1 MGILLP
7 FYQIAGGVRS
17 AKSLTEQVAAMKK
30 LAFDIG
36 GTFTDFVY
44 QDGTAAHI
52 LKVPTTPD
60 DPAAGVLAGLAQL
73 ENSAGLCVVELD
85 IVLHATTVAT
95 NAIIER
101 KGGRTALITTAGFRD
116 VLIIGRQKRYET
128 YDLYMQKPA
137 PLIDRRDIYEVEERV
152 GYDGDIVT
160 ALDEASV
167 DRVIGQIAEGAYQA
181 VAVVL
186 LHAYVNPAHEQRIEA
201 KIAAA
206 LPDIHISTSADVS
219 PKYREYERTNTTVA
233 NCYVKPV
240 VSNYVSRLQSALNE
254 KQFKSDLFIMQ
265 SSGGLVPP
273 DFARDYPIRI
283 VESGPAAGVLMA
295 RDVGEEE
302 GYAHV
307 IAFDMGGT
315 TAKLGAVDDGEVAIS
330 PTFEVDPIRYKR
342 GSGLPINTPAVEL
355 LEIGAGGG
363 SIARAESG
371 TIIVGPESAGAEP
384 GPVCYGGGGTTPT
397 VTDANLILG
406 YLDPKFFNNGAI
418 KLDLDGAKRVIDQEI
433 ARPLSLI
440 TEDAA
445 WGVHLIATNNMEHA
459 IRVVSVEQGRDPRR
473 YAMVAFGGAGPLHAA
488 RLARKIGVPA
498 VIVPRNAGVGSAT
511 GLLRADVR
519 LDASTTR
526 LMRLDEVGGQEL
538 RALYQALHERVRTD
552 LSRLG
557 LPGEPIWSRFA
568 YMRFAGQGF
577 EIHVPLPDG
586 EIDASFPARA
596 EGAFRAVYEA
606 RHRFS
611 DDDAAVEGV
620 DWYLVARVE
629 TLKSETTN
637 KPAASSRGA
646 AKSRQAYFPESGGW
660 IETKVLKRDNIEHS
674 QVVGGPCIVEDPDST
689 IVVPTGDT
697 VEITANG
704 HLLIRIKSEKSI

>member
-1 MGILLP
+1 
-7 FYQIAGGVRS
+7 
-17 AKSLTEQVAAMKK
+17 MKK

-44 QDGTAAHI
+44 QDGAETHI
-52 LKVPTTPD
+52 LKVPTTPG

-73 ENSAGLCVVELD
+73 ERSVGLTVAALD

-128 YDLYMQKPA
+128 YDLYMHKPA
-137 PLIDRRDIYEVEERV
+137 PLIDRRDIFEVEERI
-152 GYDGDIVT
+152 GYDGEVVT
-160 ALDEASV
+160 SLGDASI
-167 DRVIGQIAEGAYQA
+167 DRVIGEIAAGEYQA

-186 LHAYVNPAHEQRIEA
+186 LHAYANAAHERRIQE

-206 LPDIHISTSADVS
+206 LPHIHISTSADVS

-233 NCYVKPV
+233 NSYVKPV
-240 VSNYVSRLQSALNE
+240 VSDYVSRLQSALNE
-254 KQFKSDLFIMQ
+254 KKFKRDLFIMQ
-265 SSGGLVPP
+265 SSGGLVSP
-273 DFARDYPIRI
+273 DFAREYPIRI

-295 RDVGEEE
+295 RDVGLAE
-302 GYAHV
+302 GFDHV

-330 PTFEVDPIRYKR
+330 PTFEIDPIRYKR

-363 SIARAESG
+363 SIARAERG

-384 GPVCYGGGGTTPT
+384 GPVCYGGGGSVPT
-397 VTDANLILG
+397 VTDANLVLG
-406 YLDPKFFNNGAI
+406 YLDPEFFNNGAMT
-418 KLDLDGAKRVIDQEI
+418 LDLDGAKEAIDLEI
-433 ARPLSLI
+433 AAPLSLS
-440 TEDAA
+440 TEEAA
-445 WGVHLIATNNMEHA
+445 WGIHLIATNNMEHA

-488 RLARKIGVPA
+488 RLARKIGVPV
-498 VIVPRNAGVGSAT
+498 VIIPRNAGVGSAT
-511 GLLRADVR
+511 GLLGADVR

-526 LMRLDEVGGQEL
+526 LMRLNDVSGEELRQLYQEL
-538 RALYQALHERVRTD
+538 RYRITAD

-568 YMRFAGQGF
+568 YMRYAGQGF

-586 EIDASFPARA
+586 EIDESFPVQADA
-596 EGAFRAVYEA
+596 AFRAVYGT

-611 DDDAAVEGV
+611 DEDAAVEGV
-620 DWYLVARVE
+620 DWYLAARIETPKSEVSERARV
-629 TLKSETTN
+629 TSE
-637 KPAASSRGA
+637 GE
-646 AKSRQAYFPESGGW
+646 AKVRAAYFPDAGGW
-660 IETKVLKRDNIEHS
+660 TETQVLKRENIGRE
-674 QVVGGPCIVEDPDST
+674 QVVRGPAIVEDPDST
-689 IVVPTGDT
+689 IVVPPGDT
-697 VEITANG
+697 IERTTQG
-704 HLLIRIKSEKSI
+704 HLMIRIDTENAT

>member
-1 MGILLP
+1 M
-7 FYQIAGGVRS
+7 
-17 AKSLTEQVAAMKK
+17 
-30 LAFDIG
+30 
-36 GTFTDFVY
+36 
-44 QDGTAAHI
+44 
-52 LKVPTTPD
+52 
-60 DPAAGVLAGLAQL
+60 
-73 ENSAGLCVVELD
+73 
-85 IVLHATTVAT
+85 
-95 NAIIER
+95 
-101 KGGRTALITTAGFRD
+101 
-116 VLIIGRQKRYET
+116 
-128 YDLYMQKPA
+128 
-137 PLIDRRDIYEVEERV
+137 
-152 GYDGDIVT
+152 
-160 ALDEASV
+160 
-167 DRVIGQIAEGAYQA
+167 
-181 VAVVL
+181 
-186 LHAYVNPAHEQRIEA
+186 
-201 KIAAA
+201 
-206 LPDIHISTSADVS
+206 
-219 PKYREYERTNTTVA
+219 
-233 NCYVKPV
+233 
-240 VSNYVSRLQSALNE
+240 
-254 KQFKSDLFIMQ
+254 
-265 SSGGLVPP
+265 
-273 DFARDYPIRI
+273 
-283 VESGPAAGVLMA
+283 
-295 RDVGEEE
+295 
-302 GYAHV
+302 
-307 IAFDMGGT
+307 
-315 TAKLGAVDDGEVAIS
+315 
-330 PTFEVDPIRYKR
+330 
-342 GSGLPINTPAVEL
+342 
-355 LEIGAGGG
+355 
-363 SIARAESG
+363 
-371 TIIVGPESAGAEP
+371 
-384 GPVCYGGGGTTPT
+384 
-397 VTDANLILG
+397 
-406 YLDPKFFNNGAI
+406 
-418 KLDLDGAKRVIDQEI
+418 IDQEI
-433 ARPLSLI
+433 ARPLSLT

-445 WGVHLIATNNMEHA
+445 WGVHLVATNNMEHA

-596 EGAFRAVYEA
+596 EAAFRAVYEA

-620 DWYLVARVE
+620 DWYLAARVE

-660 IETKVLKRDNIEHS
+660 IETKVLKRDNIEQS
-674 QVVGGPCIVEDPDST
+674 QVVDGPCIVEDPDST